1 MEKVLVLDFGGLY
14 GQQTARRV
22 RENNVYSEIK
32 PATTPLKE
40 IKEAGYKGIIITGG
54 DTFVGE
60 KVTAYQRSLFELGVP
75 VLGIGY
81 GAQMIIEAFAGKLE
95 DREETC
101 GKAELQ
107 VDALSPL
114 FRGVSLRSV
123 CSLKHKGNIVQ
134 IPLGFKIS
142 ARTEECLVA
151 AFENSNRGIY
161 GMQYHP
167 EASRTV
173 EGGEMIK
180 NFLYSICGCKGDWN
194 MRRFTE
200 QSIAEL
206 REKIGDRKVLCALSG
221 GVDSAV
227 CAVLVHKAIGDNLT
241 CIFVDHGLMRKDEPR
256 QVVELFR
263 NKYDIN
269 LIAVDASD
277 RFLSKLDGVEDPE
290 SKRKII
296 GEEFIR
302 VFEEEGKKLGK
313 VDFLVQGTI
322 YPDIVE
328 SGVGDAKLVKSHHNV
343 GGLPDVID
351 FEEILEPLRD
361 LFKDEVRRVGA
372 ELGMPESVVKRQP
385 FPGPGLA
392 VRVIGNITR
401 EKLDILREADAIYR
415 AEVEKAG
422 LMANVSQYFAVITN
436 MKSVGV
442 RDDERT
448 YEYTVALRAV
458 ETSDFMTAETAELPY
473 TVLKTAAK
481 RIIAEVEGVGRVVY
495 DITDKP
501 PATIEWE

>member
-1 MEKVLVLDFGGLY
+1 MEKILVLDFGGLY
-14 GQQTARRV
+14 SQQIAKRV

-32 PATTPLKE
+32 PSKTPLKE

-60 KVTAYQRSLFELGVP
+60 KVTAYQRSLFELGIP

-81 GAQMIIEAFAGKLE
+81 GAQLIIEAFAGKLE
-95 DREETC
+95 EQEETNAR
-101 GKAELQ
+101 AELQ
-107 VDALSPL
+107 VDQLSPL
-114 FRGVSLRSV
+114 YKGISVRSECV
-123 CSLKHKGNIVQ
+123 LNHRGNIVQ

-142 ARTEECLVA
+142 ARTEDCLVA

-167 EASRTV
+167 EASRTA
-173 EGGEMIK
+173 EGKEMIK
-180 NFLYSICGCKGDWN
+180 NFLFGICGCKGDWT
-194 MRRFTE
+194 MAEFT
-200 QSIAEL
+200 QRSIEEL
-206 REKIGDRKVLCALSG
+206 REKIGDKKVLCALSG

-227 CAVLVHKAIGDNLT
+227 CAVLLHKAIGENLT
-241 CIFVDHGLMRKDEPR
+241 CIFVDHGLMRKDEPQ
-256 QVVELFR
+256 QVVDFFTNE
-263 NKYDIN
+263 YDIN
-269 LIAVDASD
+269 LIAVDAAD
-277 RFLSKLDGVEDPE
+277 RFLGRLEGISDPE
-290 SKRKII
+290 KKRKII

-302 VFEEEGKKLGK
+302 VFEEEGKKIGK

-351 FEEILEPLRD
+351 FEEILEPLRE
-361 LFKDEVRRVGA
+361 LFKDEVRRVGM
-372 ELGMPESVVKRQP
+372 ELGMPREVVTRQP

-392 VRVIGNITR
+392 VRVIGKITR
-401 EKLDILREADAIYR
+401 DKLNILREADAIYR

-422 LMANVSQYFAVITN
+422 LGGAVSQYFAVITD

-442 RDDERT
+442 RNNART

-458 ETSDFMTAETAELPY
+458 ETSDFMSAEVVDIPMSVLRATAR
-473 TVLKTAAK
+473 K
-481 RIIAEVEGVGRVVY
+481 IIAEVEGIGRVVY